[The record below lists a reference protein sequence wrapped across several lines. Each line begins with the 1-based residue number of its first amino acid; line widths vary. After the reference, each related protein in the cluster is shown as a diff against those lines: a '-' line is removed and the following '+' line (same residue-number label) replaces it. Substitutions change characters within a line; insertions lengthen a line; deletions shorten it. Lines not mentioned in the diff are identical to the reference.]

1 MDVLSPVERS
11 AQMSL
16 VRSKDTKPEWTVRR
30 IVHALGFRYRLHG
43 TLLPGKPDLVF
54 SRLRKIIFVHGCF
67 WHLHGDRCP
76 LTRMPKSRL
85 EFWRT
90 KLQANRRRDDKT
102 LRRLRAAGWSVLVV
116 WECQMR
122 EPEVLRARIVKFLE
136 SDI

>member
-54 SRLRKIIFVHGCF
+54 SLAPAWGS
-67 WHLHGDRCP
+67 
-76 LTRMPKSRL
+76 MPAYSNAEIAARVL
-85 EFWRT
+85 
-90 KLQANRRRDDKT
+90 ADK
-102 LRRLRAAGWSVLVV
+102 AAS
-116 WECQMR
+116 
-122 EPEVLRARIVKFLE
+122 EPEARR
-136 SDI
+136 